1 MLLGRSNLFLLL
13 QATVAEVITDGGA
26 EALTEFVD
34 SDEELPDVEPAEPRW
49 KKAKDQWEWEDEPRS
64 FTSKAQAIFPEGNH
78 TRFKNMSPQQLF
90 DLFFDDDLLK
100 LIATKSNEYSVTKFG
115 SQAFI
120 TSEDIKVFLAILLL
134 TGYNKVTDYKLYWSN
149 SEDTENKM
157 IKNAMSRNRFL
168 QIKRCFHLG
177 EDMEL
182 EGDRWVYF
190 YTTI

>member
-1 MLLGRSNLFLLL
+1 M
-13 QATVAEVITDGGA
+13 
-26 EALTEFVD
+26 D

-64 FTSKAQAIFPEGNH
+64 FTSKAQAIFPEGSH
-78 TRFKNMSPQQLF
+78 TGFKNMSPQQLF

-134 TGYNKVTDYKLYWSN
+134 TGYNKVTDCKLYWSN

-168 QIKRCFHLG
+168 QIKRGHGVGGRQVGLFLN
-177 EDMEL
+177 
-182 EGDRWVYF
+182 
-190 YTTI
+190 TI